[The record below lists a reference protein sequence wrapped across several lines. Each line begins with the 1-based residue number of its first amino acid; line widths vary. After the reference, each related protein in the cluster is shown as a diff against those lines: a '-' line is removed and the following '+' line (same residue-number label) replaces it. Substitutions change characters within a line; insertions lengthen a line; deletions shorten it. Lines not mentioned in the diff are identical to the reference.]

1 MSKGKSQ
8 YSKKKARQRFK
19 PVVAQWR
26 LELVRL
32 LVLIA
37 AFCLIVYDAYV
48 SYRGFQKI
56 RIGEHAP
63 IIFSLL
69 IFVVQLGVGILH
81 ALGDDFGDIVTSR
94 SDSWENKI
102 WGYFLVVIYAID
114 TLSNVI
120 EFGFFSRFSTP
131 LIDPVEQIGGA
142 LLIIGLGF
150 GLTFADETLL
160 RLYDRVDIAVRRNNI
175 FSRRYKMTVDAHNR
189 YISTARSLALEKAE
203 LQAQNEGANWQ
214 FGEHL

>member
-1 MSKGKSQ
+1 MTKQKSQ
-8 YSKKKARQRFK
+8 YSKKKSQRRFK

-37 AFCLIVYDAYV
+37 AFCLVAYDAYV
-48 SYRGFQKI
+48 SYRGF
-56 RIGEHAP
+56 RRMAIGDHAP
-63 IIFSLL
+63 IIFSIL

-81 ALGDDFGDIVTSR
+81 ALGDDFGDIVTGR
-94 SDSWENKI
+94 SDSWENRI
-102 WGYFLVVIYAID
+102 WVYFLVVIYGID

-120 EFGFFSRFSTP
+120 EFGFFTRFSTP
-131 LIDPVEQIGGA
+131 LIDPVERFGGA
-142 LLIIGLGF
+142 LMILGLGF

-175 FSRRYKMTVDAHNR
+175 FARRYRMIVDSHNR

-203 LQAQNEGANWQ
+203 LQAQGEGANWQ
-214 FGEHL
+214 FGENL